1 MSVTVHSPYGAQIRL
16 RPVRSEDVPLVTN
29 SWLRSFRDSCHV
41 WGVPDQSYFWC
52 HHKIL
57 EKLIPRSSVVVACL
71 EDDPNVIL
79 GWIAYEMAGEVMV
92 LHNCYVK
99 KPFRGLHIA
108 SRLFKEV
115 YEIEGEPTAVI
126 FTARTKH
133 SWSLYEKKLKA
144 SEKPLWV
151 YNPYLMYNEFN
162 DWAIDPNDMRRFRTE
177 DDE

>member
-99 KPFRGLHIA
+99 KPFRGLHVA

-177 DDE
+177 EDQ